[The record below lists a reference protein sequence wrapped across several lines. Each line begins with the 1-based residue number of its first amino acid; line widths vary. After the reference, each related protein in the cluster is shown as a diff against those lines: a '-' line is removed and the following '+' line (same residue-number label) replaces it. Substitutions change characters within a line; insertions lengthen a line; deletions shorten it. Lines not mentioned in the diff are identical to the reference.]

1 MFQGKIMNNKI
12 VSRCLLAGISAGL
25 VFMQGCSVFE
35 GKTDIE
41 PIATQ
46 TGELVAKVEFGLQT
60 KQAALLIR
68 YLDTER
74 IPEIELYESLW
85 NEMIT
90 ALRYVVKYSIV
101 LIEIAE
107 DPNAEGS
114 TDALANNLDA
124 LYSGLLGLPSL
135 GPALADVDIENI
147 LKEARS
153 AEKFQDAAKVV
164 NRAIDPA
171 VEALDALTFR
181 IAGAIDSSY
190 AVLLEDIDQYHA
202 DSIRYQD
209 LVAGRRNATF
219 RQLELLDKAFLEN
232 DKDAWNQL
240 RESDRQMQI
249 ALQGMDSPTLS
260 ATDKAQAVLMKQL
273 NTLDALNASL
283 QPDLELYQAELV
295 ELRDVGQSIDSA
307 IAVAQLSIDAWDRG
321 HKLFVDGKKSGFA
334 LVTSILMNYAIE
346 KGKRKIF

>member
-1 MFQGKIMNNKI
+1 
-12 VSRCLLAGISAGL
+12 
-25 VFMQGCSVFE
+25 MQGCSAFKA
-35 GKTDIE
+35 KTDLE

-90 ALRYVVKYSIV
+90 ALRYVVNYSVV

-107 DPNAEGS
+107 DPNEEGS
-114 TDALANNLDA
+114 KDALANNLET
-124 LYSGLLGLPSL
+124 LYSGLLGLPSV
-135 GPALADVDIENI
+135 GPALADVDIETVLN
-147 LKEARS
+147 EARS
-153 AEKFQDAAKVV
+153 AEKFQDAAKAAH
-164 NRAIDPA
+164 RAIDPA
-171 VEALDALTFR
+171 VVALNALIARTAEALDK
-181 IAGAIDSSY
+181 SY
-190 AVLLEDIDQYHA
+190 VVLLEDIDQYHA
-202 DSIRYQD
+202 DSIRYQE
-209 LVAGRRNATF
+209 LVAGRRNDTF
-219 RQLELLDKAFLEN
+219 RQLELLDKAFLKN
-232 DKDAWNQL
+232 DKNAWNQL

-249 ALQGMDSPTLS
+249 ELKGMDSPTLN

-273 NTLDALNASL
+273 NTLDVLNASL

-295 ELRDVGQSIDSA
+295 ELRDLGQSIDSA
-307 IAVAQLSIDAWDRG
+307 LAVAQLSIDAWDRG

-334 LVTSILMNYAIE
+334 LVTSILANYAIE
-346 KGKRKIF
+346 KGRRMIF